1 MKNPVSIL
9 SFGISCP
16 GGTSPGMLED
26 HSKWPVESVNEAGG
40 RALRKVSRID
50 LSAEPVNRWRMKP
63 RLRRASPISHH
74 LIEAIA
80 QTLEARPDISPARV
94 GVVGAF
100 FFGCLEYSVKF
111 YKGLSSDG
119 RRFASPILFP
129 ETVVNT
135 PLSHVVAELGIGGPV
150 YSQVGDTSCWVSA
163 LRTACLWI
171 ENGDIEHVIVA
182 GAEEFEPHLLDAFHS
197 LRWFTPRHPFL
208 IAEGAGA
215 ILIGRQSPESIADIT
230 SLADGHTFRTRHQ
243 ARIAGEECL
252 AEFDPEVPVLDTAT
266 GWIAETAES
275 LLATH
280 RSVTLTQ
287 GPRHEGFT
295 ASSAWNTILA
305 ARQSQHPS
313 LLVPHW
319 GLSQNIAA
327 VEITRA
333 KESQRSEP
341 TVPD

>member
-9 SFGISCP
+9 SFGICCP
-16 GGTSPGMLED
+16 GGTSPEALED
-26 HSKWPVESVNEAGG
+26 FSTWPIASLPEAGG
-40 RALRKVSRID
+40 RGLREVSRID
-50 LSAEPVNRWRMKP
+50 LAAEPVNRWRMKP
-63 RLRRASPISHH
+63 RLRRASPLSHY

-80 QTLEARPDISPARV
+80 QTLEARPDIDPARV

-100 FFGCLEYSVKF
+100 FFGCLEYSVRF
-111 YKGLSSDG
+111 YKGLSNDG

-171 ENGDIEHVIVA
+171 ENGDIDHVIVA

-197 LRWFTPRHPFL
+197 LRWFTKAHTLRV
-208 IAEGAGA
+208 AEGAGA
-215 ILIGRQSPESIADIT
+215 ILIGRQTPGALADIT
-230 SLADGHTFRTRHQ
+230 RISDGHTFRTRPQ
-243 ARIAGEECL
+243 ARTASAECL
-252 AEFDPEVPVLDTAT
+252 AGFDDSIPVLETAT
-266 GWIAETAES
+266 GWIAETAS
-275 LLATH
+275 ALLTN
-280 RSVTLTQ
+280 RQTTTISQ
-287 GPRHEGFT
+287 GPRREGFT

-305 ARQSQHPS
+305 ARQRQHPRVV
-313 LLVPHW
+313 VPHW

-327 VEITRA
+327 IEIFR
-333 KESQRSEP
+333 E
-341 TVPD
+341 

>member
-9 SFGISCP
+9 SFGLSCP
-16 GGTSPGMLED
+16 GGTSTEALED
-26 HSKWPVESVNEAGG
+26 FSKWPIESVPEAGG
-40 RALRKVSRID
+40 RGLHEVARINI
-50 LSAEPVNRWRMKP
+50 SAEPVNRWRMKP
-63 RLRRASPISHH
+63 RLRRASPLSHH

-80 QTLEARPDISPARV
+80 QTLEARPDIDPARV

-100 FFGCLEYSVKF
+100 FFGCLEYSVRF
-111 YKGLSSDG
+111 YKGLSTDG

-171 ENGDIEHVIVA
+171 ENGDIDHVIVA

-197 LRWFTPRHPFL
+197 LRWFTKRHTL
-208 IAEGAGA
+208 RVAEGAGA
-215 ILIGRQSPESIADIT
+215 ILIGRQTPNSIADIT
-230 SLADGHTFRTRHQ
+230 RIADGHSFRTRQQ
-243 ARIAGEECL
+243 ARTAGAECL
-252 AEFDPEVPVLDTAT
+252 AGFDSSIPVLETAT
-266 GWIAETAES
+266 GWIAKTASS
-275 LLATH
+275 LLSE
-280 RSVTLTQ
+280 RQVISLSD
-287 GPRHEGFT
+287 GPRREGFT

-305 ARQSQHPS
+305 ARQRQHPR
-313 LLVPHW
+313 VVIPHW

-327 VEITRA
+327 VEIFH
-333 KESQRSEP
+333 E
-341 TVPD
+341 

>member
-16 GGTSPGMLED
+16 GGTSREALED
-26 HSKWPVESVNEAGG
+26 FSKWPIESVPEAGG
-40 RALRKVSRID
+40 RRLHEVSRIN
-50 LSAEPVNRWRMKP
+50 LAAEPVNRWRMKP
-63 RLRRASPISHH
+63 RLRRASPLSHH

-80 QTLEARPDISPARV
+80 QTLEARPDIDPARV

-100 FFGCLEYSVKF
+100 FFGCLEYSVRF
-111 YKGLSSDG
+111 YKGLSTDG

-150 YSQVGDTSCWVSA
+150 YSQVGDTSCWISA

-171 ENGDIEHVIVA
+171 ENGDIDHVIVA

-197 LRWFTPRHPFL
+197 LRWFTAAHPFR

-215 ILIGRQSPESIADIT
+215 ILIGFQTPRAIADIT
-230 SLADGHTFRTRHQ
+230 QIADGHTFRTRAQ
-243 ARIAGEECL
+243 ARSAGATCL
-252 AEFDPEVPVLDTAT
+252 EEFDTMAPIMDTAT
-266 GWIAETAES
+266 SWMAQTTIS
-275 LLATH
+275 LLSNRQAV
-280 RSVTLTQ
+280 SLSQ
-287 GPRHEGFT
+287 GLRHEAFT

-305 ARQSQHPS
+305 ATQRQHSR
-313 LLVPHW
+313 LVVPHW

-327 VEITRA
+327 VEISHA
-333 KESQRSEP
+333 ANI
-341 TVPD
+341 

>member
-9 SFGISCP
+9 SFGLSCP
-16 GGTSPGMLED
+16 GGTSPEALED
-26 HSKWPVESVNEAGG
+26 FSKWPIESVPEAGG
-40 RALRKVSRID
+40 RGLHEVARINI
-50 LSAEPVNRWRMKP
+50 SAEPVNRWRMKP
-63 RLRRASPISHH
+63 RLRRASPLSHH

-80 QTLEARPDISPARV
+80 QTLEARPDIDPARV

-111 YKGLSSDG
+111 YKGLSTDG

-171 ENGDIEHVIVA
+171 ENSDIDHVIVA

-197 LRWFTPRHPFL
+197 LQWFTKRHTL
-208 IAEGAGA
+208 RVAEGAGA
-215 ILIGRQSPESIADIT
+215 ILIGRQTPSAIADIT
-230 SLADGHTFRTRHQ
+230 RIADGHSFRTRQQ
-243 ARIAGEECL
+243 ARTAGAECL
-252 AEFDPEVPVLDTAT
+252 AGFDSSIPVLETAT
-266 GWIAETAES
+266 GWIAETASS
-275 LLATH
+275 LLSE
-280 RSVTLTQ
+280 RQVISLSD
-287 GPRHEGFT
+287 GPRREGFT

-305 ARQSQHPS
+305 ARQGKYPR
-313 LLVPHW
+313 LVVPHW

-327 VEITRA
+327 VEIFH
-333 KESQRSEP
+333 E
-341 TVPD
+341 

>member
-9 SFGISCP
+9 SFGLSCP
-16 GGTSPGMLED
+16 GGTSLEALKD
-26 HSKWPVESVNEAGG
+26 SSIWPVEFVAEAGRRG
-40 RALRKVSRID
+40 IREVSRIN
-50 LSAEPVNRWRMKP
+50 LSAEPVNRWRMKL
-63 RLRRASPISHH
+63 RLRRASPLSHH
-74 LIEAIA
+74 LIEAIT
-80 QTLEARPDISPARV
+80 QTLEARPDIDPARV

-100 FFGCLEYSVKF
+100 FLGCLEYSVRF

-171 ENGDIEHVIVA
+171 ENGDINHVIVA

-197 LRWFTPRHPFL
+197 LRWFTKRHTL
-208 IAEGAGA
+208 RVAEGAGA
-215 ILIGRQSPESIADIT
+215 ILIGRQTPSAIADIT
-230 SLADGHTFRTRHQ
+230 RIADGHTFRTRKQ
-243 ARIAGEECL
+243 ARTAGAECL
-252 AEFDPEVPVLDTAT
+252 ADFDPSIPVIETAT
-266 GWIAETAES
+266 GWIAETASS
-275 LLATH
+275 LLISRQTIPVSH
-280 RSVTLTQ
+280 
-287 GPRHEGFT
+287 GPRREGFT

-305 ARQSQHPS
+305 ARQGEHARVA
-313 LLVPHW
+313 VPHW

-327 VEITRA
+327 VEISH
-333 KESQRSEP
+333 E
-341 TVPD
+341 

>member
-1 MKNPVSIL
+1 MKNPASIL

-16 GGTSPGMLED
+16 GGTAPDALAD
-26 HSKWPVESVNEAGG
+26 LSKWPVESVPEAGG
-40 RALRKVSRID
+40 RALREVARIN
-50 LSAEPVNRWRMKP
+50 LAAEPVNRWRMKP

-80 QTLEARPDISPARV
+80 QTLESRPDINPARV

-111 YKGLSSDG
+111 FKGLSAEG
-119 RRFASPILFP
+119 RRFASPVLFP

-150 YSQVGDTSCWVSA
+150 YSQAGDTSCWVSA

-171 ENGDIEHVIVA
+171 ENGDIDHVIAA

-197 LRWFTPRHPFL
+197 LRWFPANHPFR

-215 ILIGRQSPESIADIT
+215 ILIGRHTPNAIAHIT
-230 SLADGHTFRTRHQ
+230 RLADGHTFRSRAQ
-243 ARIAGEECL
+243 ARVAGAECL
-252 AEFDPEVPVLDTAT
+252 AEFDPGIPVLDTAT
-266 GWIAETAES
+266 GWLAPTAQS
-275 LLATH
+275 LLQNRRTE
-280 RSVTLTQ
+280 RLYT

-295 ASSAWNTILA
+295 ASSAWHTIQA
-305 ARQSQHPS
+305 ARQRQHPR

-319 GLSQNIAA
+319 GLSQNISA
-327 VEITRA
+327 VEI
-333 KESQRSEP
+333 SLP
-341 TVPD
+341 T

>member
-16 GGTSPGMLED
+16 GGTSPQALED
-26 HSKWPVESVNEAGG
+26 FSKWPVESIADAGG
-40 RALRKVSRID
+40 RGLHEVSRIN
-50 LSAEPVNRWRMKP
+50 LSSEPVNRWRMKP
-63 RLRRASPISHH
+63 RLRRASPLSHH

-80 QTLEARPDISPARV
+80 QTLEARPDIDPARV

-100 FFGCLEYSVKF
+100 FFGCLEYSVRF
-111 YKGLSSDG
+111 YKGLSNDG

-171 ENGDIEHVIVA
+171 ENGDIDHVIVT

-197 LRWFTPRHPFL
+197 LRWFRAGHLFR

-215 ILIGRQSPESIADIT
+215 VLIGKKTPDAIADIT
-230 SLADGHTFRTRHQ
+230 RIADGYTFRTRDQ
-243 ARIAGEECL
+243 ARIAGVECL
-252 AEFDPEVPVLDTAT
+252 GEFDRNAPVMDTAT
-266 GWIAETAES
+266 SWASQKAAS
-275 LLATH
+275 LLSNRQLVSLSH
-280 RSVTLTQ
+280 
-287 GPRHEGFT
+287 GPQRDGFT

-305 ARQSQHPS
+305 ARQRQYPR
-313 LLVPHW
+313 LVVPHW

-327 VEITRA
+327 VEISRA
-333 KESQRSEP
+333 ANI
-341 TVPD
+341 

>member
-16 GGTSPGMLED
+16 GGTSPEALED
-26 HSKWPVESVNEAGG
+26 FSKWPMESVPEAGG
-40 RALRKVSRID
+40 RGLHEVARIN

-63 RLRRASPISHH
+63 RLRRASPLSHH

-80 QTLEARPDISPARV
+80 QTLEARPEIDPARV

-100 FFGCLEYSVKF
+100 FFGCLEYSVRF
-111 YKGLSSDG
+111 YKGLSTDG

-171 ENGDIEHVIVA
+171 ENGDIDHVIVA

-197 LRWFTPRHPFL
+197 LRWFTKRHTL
-208 IAEGAGA
+208 RVAEGAGA
-215 ILIGRQSPESIADIT
+215 ILIGRQTQSSIADIT
-230 SLADGHTFRTRHQ
+230 RIADGHTFRTRPQ
-243 ARIAGEECL
+243 ARTAGTECL
-252 AEFDPEVPVLDTAT
+252 ASFDPSIPVLETAT
-266 GWIAETAES
+266 GWIAETASS
-275 LLATH
+275 LLTN
-280 RSVTLTQ
+280 RQTITLSH
-287 GPRHEGFT
+287 GPRREGFT

-305 ARQSQHPS
+305 AQQRQHPRVV
-313 LLVPHW
+313 VPHW

-327 VEITRA
+327 VEIFH
-333 KESQRSEP
+333 E
-341 TVPD
+341 

>member
-1 MKNPVSIL
+1 MKNPASIL

-16 GGTSPGMLED
+16 GGTSAEALED
-26 HSKWPVESVNEAGG
+26 FSKWPVESISEAGG
-40 RALRKVSRID
+40 CRHREVARIN

-63 RLRRASPISHH
+63 RLRRASPLSHH

-80 QTLEARPDISPARV
+80 QTLEARPEIDPARV

-100 FFGCLEYSVKF
+100 FFGCLEYSVRF
-111 YKGLSSDG
+111 YKGLSTDG

-171 ENGDIEHVIVA
+171 ENGDIDHVIVA
-182 GAEEFEPHLLDAFHS
+182 GAEEFETHLLDAFHS
-197 LRWFTPRHPFL
+197 LRWFTAEHPFR

-215 ILIGRQSPESIADIT
+215 VLIGKKTPDAIADIT
-230 SLADGHTFRTRHQ
+230 RIADGYTFRTRAQ
-243 ARIAGEECL
+243 ASAAGRECL
-252 AEFDPEVPVLDTAT
+252 AGFNTEIPIVHTAT
-266 GWIAETAES
+266 SWMAQPAAS
-275 LLATH
+275 LLSE
-280 RSVTLTQ
+280 RQVISLSQ
-287 GPRHEGFT
+287 GPLHDAFT

-305 ARQSQHPS
+305 ARQRHYPR
-313 LLVPHW
+313 LVVPHW

-327 VEITRA
+327 VEIFH
-333 KESQRSEP
+333 E
-341 TVPD
+341 

>member
-16 GGTSPGMLED
+16 GGISPGMLAD
-26 HSKWPVESVNEAGG
+26 HSKWPVESVAEAGG
-40 RALRKVSRID
+40 RALRQASRID

-80 QTLEARPDISPARV
+80 QTLEARPDINPARV

-111 YKGLSSDG
+111 YKGLSNDG

-171 ENGDIEHVIVA
+171 ENEDIDHVIVA
-182 GAEEFEPHLLDAFHS
+182 GAEEFEPHYLDAFHS
-197 LRWFTPRHPFL
+197 LGWFAPRHPFL
-208 IAEGAGA
+208 IAEGSGA
-215 ILIGRQSPESIADIT
+215 ILIGRQSQEAIADIT
-230 SLADGHTFRTRHQ
+230 RLADGHTFRTRQQ
-243 ARIAGEECL
+243 ARLAGEECL
-252 AEFDPEVPVLDTAT
+252 AEFNAEIPVLDTAT
-266 GWIAETAES
+266 GWIAKTAES
-275 LLATH
+275 LLARH

-305 ARQSQHPS
+305 ARQSQHPR

-327 VEITRA
+327 LEITQA
-333 KESQRSEP
+333 KKSQHS
-341 TVPD
+341 

>member
-16 GGTSPGMLED
+16 GGTSPEALED
-26 HSKWPVESVNEAGG
+26 FSKWPMESVPEAGG
-40 RALRKVSRID
+40 RGLHEVARIN

-63 RLRRASPISHH
+63 RLRRASPLSHH

-80 QTLEARPDISPARV
+80 QTLEARPDIDPARV

-100 FFGCLEYSVKF
+100 FFGCLEYSVRF
-111 YKGLSSDG
+111 YKGLSTDG

-171 ENGDIEHVIVA
+171 ENGDIDHVIVA

-197 LRWFTPRHPFL
+197 LRWFTKRHTL
-208 IAEGAGA
+208 RVAEGAGA
-215 ILIGRQSPESIADIT
+215 ILIGRQTQSSIADIT
-230 SLADGHTFRTRHQ
+230 RIADGHTFRTRPQ
-243 ARIAGEECL
+243 ARTVGTECL
-252 AEFDPEVPVLDTAT
+252 ASFDPSIPVLETAT
-266 GWIAETAES
+266 GWIAETASS
-275 LLATH
+275 LLTS
-280 RSVTLTQ
+280 RQTITLSH
-287 GPRHEGFT
+287 GPRREGFT

-305 ARQSQHPS
+305 ARQRQH
-313 LLVPHW
+313 LRVVVPHW

-327 VEITRA
+327 VEIFH
-333 KESQRSEP
+333 E
-341 TVPD
+341 

>member
-16 GGTSPGMLED
+16 GGISPEALED
-26 HSKWPVESVNEAGG
+26 FSKWPIESVSEAGG
-40 RALRKVSRID
+40 RRLHEVSRIN
-50 LSAEPVNRWRMKP
+50 LLAEPLNRWRMKP
-63 RLRRASPISHH
+63 RLRRASPLSHH

-80 QTLEARPDISPARV
+80 QTLEARPDIDPARV

-100 FFGCLEYSVKF
+100 FFGCLEYSVRF
-111 YKGLSSDG
+111 YKGLSTDG

-171 ENGDIEHVIVA
+171 ENGDIDHVIIA
-182 GAEEFEPHLLDAFHS
+182 GAEEFEIHLLDAFRS
-197 LRWFTPRHPFL
+197 LRWFTADHPFR

-215 ILIGRQSPESIADIT
+215 ILIGRKTPGAIADIT
-230 SLADGHTFRTRHQ
+230 RIADGYTFRTRAQ
-243 ARIAGEECL
+243 AATAGRECL
-252 AEFDPEVPVLDTAT
+252 GGFDTKIPVVHTAT
-266 GWIAETAES
+266 SWMAQPAAS
-275 LLATH
+275 LLSE
-280 RSVTLTQ
+280 RRVISLSQ
-287 GPRHEGFT
+287 GSRHDGFT
-295 ASSAWNTILA
+295 ASSVWNTILA
-305 ARQSQHPS
+305 ARQRQYPR
-313 LLVPHW
+313 LVVPHW

-327 VEITRA
+327 VEISHTAERTA
-333 KESQRSEP
+333 NAG
-341 TVPD
+341 

>member
-16 GGTSPGMLED
+16 GGTSPEALED
-26 HSKWPVESVNEAGG
+26 FSKWPVESVPEAGG
-40 RALRKVSRID
+40 RRLHEVARIN
-50 LSAEPVNRWRMKP
+50 LSAEPANRWRMKP
-63 RLRRASPISHH
+63 RLRRASPLSHH

-80 QTLEARPDISPARV
+80 QTLEARPDIDPARV

-100 FFGCLEYSVKF
+100 FFGCLEYSVRF
-111 YKGLSSDG
+111 YKGLSTDG

-171 ENGDIEHVIVA
+171 ENGDIDHVIVA

-197 LRWFTPRHPFL
+197 LRWFTTDHPFR

-215 ILIGRQSPESIADIT
+215 VLIGKKTPNAMADIT
-230 SLADGHTFRTRHQ
+230 RIADGYTFRTRDQ
-243 ARIAGEECL
+243 ARIAGRECL
-252 AEFDPEVPVLDTAT
+252 GEFDINAPVMDTAT
-266 GWIAETAES
+266 SWASQTAAS
-275 LLATH
+275 LLSN
-280 RSVTLTQ
+280 RQLVSLSQ
-287 GPRHEGFT
+287 GPQHDGFT

-305 ARQSQHPS
+305 ARQRHYPR
-313 LLVPHW
+313 LVIPHW

-327 VEITRA
+327 VEISHA
-333 KESQRSEP
+333 ANI
-341 TVPD
+341 